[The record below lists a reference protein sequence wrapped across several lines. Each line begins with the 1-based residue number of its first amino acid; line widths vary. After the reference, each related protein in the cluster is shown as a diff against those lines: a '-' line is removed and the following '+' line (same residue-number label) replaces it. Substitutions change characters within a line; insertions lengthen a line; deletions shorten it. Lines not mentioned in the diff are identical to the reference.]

1 MNLYVFLYTFVD
13 CKNYSIYFL
22 KARLT
27 LVVFNELKHLKFEG
41 TQVSTEHSQSDTHVS
56 PEN

>member
-1 MNLYVFLYTFVD
+1 MNLYVFLYTFV
-13 CKNYSIYFL
+13 CSIYFL